1 LDVSQKPMK
10 TKHTS
15 NDDIA
20 PGITKTTIAFA
31 LLGVIATGATW
42 FRGYQGD
49 LSKMLLDLVG
59 GITLGVGAALLC
71 YTITPRMK
79 PVAQTL
85 MWTLAGY
92 GAYMALASLKP
103 PVSISQV
110 IAIVSGGALYGA
122 FFAGIALAP
131 VNAIVACMLRVKPLS
146 DK

>member
-1 LDVSQKPMK
+1 MK
-10 TKHTS
+10 TTHRS

-49 LSKMLLDLVG
+49 LGKQLLDLAG
-59 GITLGVGAALLC
+59 GITLGMGAALLC

-85 MWTLAGY
+85 MWISAGY
-92 GAYMALASLKP
+92 GAYMALASLRH

-122 FFAGIALAP
+122 FFAGIALVP
-131 VNAIVACMLRVKPLS
+131 VNALVGRILRAKPLS
-146 DK
+146 DA